1 MCLVT
6 HEMSDTSSVENLAL
20 WERRRKCRCVQC
32 PLYLWWLHVS
42 TTRDWMCPRF
52 SILLTL
58 ELLCYLPTIYLFDN
72 FNIIFTTSRKLFAN
86 CEKLFLLSKI
96 ASSTGVEVAQK
107 DGLHYQF
114 NFRQAAF
121 IICVVLHQ
129 VLIESRNAFPSVLL

>member
-86 CEKLFLLSKI
+86 CEKLFLFSKI
-96 ASSTGVEVAQK
+96 ASSTWTLMWSRSCTKRWVTLPIQFPPGCF
-107 DGLHYQF
+107 HYLRCTSSSF
-114 NFRQAAF
+114 NR
-121 IICVVLHQ
+121 I
-129 VLIESRNAFPSVLL
+129 